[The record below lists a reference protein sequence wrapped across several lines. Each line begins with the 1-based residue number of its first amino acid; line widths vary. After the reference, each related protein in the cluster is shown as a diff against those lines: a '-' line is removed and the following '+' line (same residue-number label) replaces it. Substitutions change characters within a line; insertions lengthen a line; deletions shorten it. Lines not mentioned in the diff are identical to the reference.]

1 MATQVFYRKWRPQ
14 RFADVVGQEYVTQT
28 LLNALATGRVAHA
41 YLFCG
46 PRGTGKTS
54 MGRILAKALNC
65 LTSGSGEPCNECALC
80 TAVMEGRAIDLIEID
95 AASNRGIDEMR
106 SLREKVNF
114 APNEA
119 RYKVYIIDEVHML
132 TNEAFNAVLKTLE
145 EPPPHAVFVLATTEP
160 HKLPATVISRC
171 QRFDFRRIS
180 LSKAAERLGRI
191 CQDEGVQAAPEVLNA
206 IARGAGG
213 SLRDAENM
221 LEQLVVGYGQELSF
235 EQLRDF
241 LGLGGEQQVRELCS
255 AALTGD
261 VSGGL
266 AAIAQAANDGLD
278 LRQFHRQLMEDLRGV
293 LLVKAGAAETM
304 ELPPE
309 ARQELGELADTV
321 PMERIVQAVKLFGQ
335 VDQRG
340 SGHSTLPLEM
350 ALVET
355 ATAPAEA
362 VGAQSPQVGTPPP
375 PAGAP
380 PARPAARSAP
390 PPSAPRAAEAVGA
403 QSPQVG
409 TPVPTPSEPREPV
422 TAQSQSAETPVPT
435 PSEPR
440 EPVTAQSQS
449 AETPVPTGTEP
460 AETPSANGPSGSTG
474 SAQDRSGQA
483 PSAASD
489 QESPAGSEE
498 ELSEFFGKLKAN
510 WKSVIEVLRG
520 KGQKFKVDALLRSG
534 EPVSVETEAV
544 TLGFPY
550 QIFVDRM
557 NEEMENPGTR
567 RELEGALGGVLG
579 GRREVRCI
587 VATKEKTGGHLV
599 RAAVEMGA
607 KVVEDGG

>member
-65 LTSGSGEPCNECALC
+65 LTNGSGEPCNECALC
-80 TAVMEGRAIDLIEID
+80 AAVIEGRAMDLIEID

-191 CQDEGVQAAPEVLNA
+191 CQDEGVQSAPEVLNA

-309 ARQELGELADTV
+309 ARQELGELAAMV

-340 SGHSTLPLEM
+340 SGHSTLPLEL

-355 ATAPAEA
+355 AIAPAEA
-362 VGAQSPQVGTPPP
+362 VGSRSRQVGTPPP

-380 PARPAARSAP
+380 AARPAVRGAPSPSAP
-390 PPSAPRAAEAVGA
+390 PAAEAVGA

-409 TPVPTPSEPREPV
+409 TPVPTPGEPREPV
-422 TAQSQSAETPVPT
+422 TAESQNAETPVP
-435 PSEPR
+435 
-440 EPVTAQSQS
+440 AD
-449 AETPVPTGTEP
+449 TEP
-460 AETPSANGPSGSTG
+460 PETPSANGPSAG
-474 SAQDRSGQA
+474 SGQA
-483 PSAASD
+483 PSAGSE

-498 ELSEFFGKLKAN
+498 ELSELFGKLKAN

-567 RELEGALGGVLG
+567 RELEEALGGVLG

-607 KVVEDGG
+607 KVIEDGG